1 MKIILYMNH
10 RDDAILQWI
19 IDNNIRHTVLEI
31 NVHYRT
37 FELVPTVIEIPDDS
51 VDLDLYL
58 LRWSQ

>member
-31 NVHYRT
+31 NVHYST